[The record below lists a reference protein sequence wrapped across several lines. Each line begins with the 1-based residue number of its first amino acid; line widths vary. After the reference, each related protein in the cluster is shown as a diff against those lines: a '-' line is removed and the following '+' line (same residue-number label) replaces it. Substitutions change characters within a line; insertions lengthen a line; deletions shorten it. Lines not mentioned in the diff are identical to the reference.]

1 MIKFKSEHIT
11 TQPSKDKISKREH
24 FFPPSVTAKAVPP
37 PPFGGGCLIGKY
49 FLKTKRDKDNTFF
62 LCKSGISLWKNS

>member
-37 PPFGGGCLIGKY
+37 PSSEGG
-49 FLKTKRDKDNTFF
+49 FL
-62 LCKSGISLWKNS
+62 